1 MGACLHDAQRAE
13 ALSDL
18 LHLRHVRPATPPGD
32 PRTDAPPVAQMTPR
46 AAFGRENDP
55 TLTCRRAARR
65 EKISHHRF
73 SDRLLES
80 RSPIKGTLIARIAR
94 ITETGLTVPLGLG
107 DRQPGGARLVRRQ
120 DGRDQKALCHQVF

>member
-1 MGACLHDAQRAE
+1 MGARLHDAQRAE

-73 SDRLLES
+73 SDRLLAPLLGFLADLCV
-80 RSPIKGTLIARIAR
+80 R
-94 ITETGLTVPLGLG
+94 VP
-107 DRQPGGARLVRRQ
+107 RFYFAKHAAGALS
-120 DGRDQKALCHQVF
+120 G